1 MSIGKKF
8 YVNYGLSIQQT
19 FMEPLK
25 VINMN
30 TQQNGNWTYEKI
42 KINISCVLKLELFI
56 NAQTCMTI

>member
-8 YVNYGLSIQQT
+8 YVNYGLSIERSY
-19 FMEPLK
+19 MEPLK
-25 VINMN
+25 VINMK

-42 KINISCVLKLELFI
+42 EINISCILKLELFI